1 MKTLERRSCSAPI
14 EVREAADGSINLRG
28 YASVF
33 DQEAYGEVVRPS
45 AFNRTLAQKDNVR
58 LLVNH
63 EGVPLATTKAGT
75 LELSV
80 DAIGLVYEAKG
91 LDPANPD
98 VQRLRS
104 AMSRGDMDQSSF
116 GFEPADDPKV
126 DGVRELRE
134 VKLFDV
140 SVVTFPW
147 YEGTSVELNARQ
159 LVEAR
164 SAGRA
169 PKLAQRARMEAA
181 LRGAPPGMSSY
192 NEISDTV
199 CDAISDR
206 IEEQAGTEPDWLWIA
221 DIGPSWAVYSVGNG
235 TDYFQVSWEMD
246 DAGVVTLGDP
256 AEVSRHTTWEP
267 EVDADD
273 VETNS
278 APMTLA
284 EARALLGLP
293 EAA

>member
-1 MKTLERRSCSAPI
+1 MKTLERRACTRPI
-14 EVREAADGSINLRG
+14 EVREAADGTISLHG

-33 DQEAYGEVVRPS
+33 DSEAYGEVVKPS
-45 AFNRTLAQKDNVR
+45 AFNRTLAQKDDVR

-63 EGVPLATTKAGT
+63 DGVPLARTKSGT
-75 LELSV
+75 LSLSV
-80 DAIGLVYEAKG
+80 DDTGLLIEAKS
-91 LDPANPD
+91 LDPANPT
-98 VQRLRS
+98 VQELRS
-104 AMSRGDMDQSSF
+104 AMARGDIDQMSF
-116 GFEPADDPKV
+116 GFEALDDPMV
-126 DGVRELRE
+126 EGVRELRE

-140 SVVTFPW
+140 SIVTYPW
-147 YEGTSVELNARQ
+147 YEATSAEMNSRQ

-164 SAGRA
+164 SAGKA
-169 PKLAQRARMEAA
+169 PKLAERARMEAA

-246 DAGVVTLGDP
+246 DTGAVTLGD
-256 AEVSRHTTWEP
+256 AVEVSRHTTWEP
-267 EVDADD
+267 A
-273 VETNS
+273 ETNS
-278 APMTLA
+278 APMTVA
-284 EARALLGLP
+284 EARAVLGLP